1 MDNQLCLRK
10 NVGTVDRV
18 IRLVLGA
25 ALIVL
30 PALLLWAPWA
40 VALLAAAG
48 GALAL
53 EGLIGY

>member
-1 MDNQLCLRK
+1 
-10 NVGTVDRV
+10 
-18 IRLVLGA
+18 
-25 ALIVL
+25 
-30 PALLLWAPWA
+30 LLWAPWA